1 MKSIIQE
8 KDGTCFLCRILHEDY
23 SYKYTEEHHIIFC
36 KKQRPLSE
44 KYGLKCH
51 LCPGHHRIGE
61 EAAHVNKDVSE
72 ILYKTAQIAFE
83 RKWGQER
90 FFKVFGQNWL
100 SEEERERMN
109 RVDLL
114 GRLTRDPEI
123 RYKQGENPLAVARWT
138 LAVNRRVKQGQQ
150 EADFINCVAF
160 GRTAEFVER
169 NLKKGSKIA
178 VSGRIQTGSYTNKDG
193 TRVYVTEVVVEEVEP
208 CESKNEG
215 NSVNTQSEDGFM
227 SIPDGVDEELPF
239 C

>member
-44 KYGLKCH
+44 KYGLKCY

-83 RKWGQER
+83 QKWGQER
-90 FFKVFGQNWL
+90 FFEVFGQNWL

-160 GRTAEFVER
+160 GMTAEFVER

-193 TRVYVTEVVVEEVEP
+193 VRVYTTEVVVEDVEP
-208 CESKNEG
+208 CESKNAG